1 MISILTNLLSG
12 PAGATALGALLKL
25 GNTWLQG
32 RIEKQQMEAAREE
45 KILNTW
51 TRSQTAISKDK
62 QSKTTR
68 RWVFWM
74 LTATYC
80 FVFIWFTIFPETHII
95 TIGGH
100 SSGWITSIFGGGT
113 DKLITITGG
122 HVVVAGLELIFMVVG
137 FFAMPSRRR

>member
-1 MISILTNLLSG
+1 VIGILTNLLSG
-12 PAGATALGALLKL
+12 PAGATALGAVLKL
-25 GNTWLQG
+25 FNTWVQG

-45 KILNTW
+45 KILDTW
-51 TRSQTAISKDK
+51 AKSQIAITKDR

-80 FVFIWFTIFPETHII
+80 FVFVWFTNFPETTII
-95 TIGGH
+95 TLGGH
-100 SSGWITSIFGGGT
+100 SSGWITNIFGGAT
-113 DKLITITGG
+113 DALVTVTGG

-137 FFAMPSRRR
+137 FFALPSRRR

>member
-1 MISILTNLLSG
+1 MLSILTNLLSG
-12 PAGATALGALLKL
+12 PAGATALGAVLKL
-25 GNTWLQG
+25 FNTWVQG

-51 TRSQTAISKDK
+51 ARSQTAIAKDK

-80 FVFIWFTIFPETHII
+80 FVFIWFTLYPETSII

-100 SSGWITSIFGGGT
+100 SPGWLGGIFGGGT

>member
-1 MISILTNLLSG
+1 MIDILINLFSG
-12 PAGATALGALLKL
+12 PVGATAAGACLKL
-25 GNTWLQG
+25 LNTWVQG
-32 RIEKQQMEAAREE
+32 KIEKQQMEAAREE

-51 TRSQTAISKDK
+51 AKSQIAITKDR

-80 FVFIWFTIFPETHII
+80 FVFVWFTIFPETTII
-95 TIGGH
+95 TLGGH

-113 DKLITITGG
+113 DKLVTVTGG
-122 HVVVAGLELIFMVVG
+122 HIVVAGLELIFMVVG
-137 FFAMPSRRR
+137 FFALPSRRR

>member
-1 MISILTNLLSG
+1 MSILTSLLSG
-12 PAGATALGALLKL
+12 PAGATALGAVLKL
-25 GNTWLQG
+25 FNTWVQG

-51 TRSQTAISKDK
+51 ARSQTAISKDR

-80 FVFIWFTIFPETHII
+80 FVFVWFTLYPETPII
-95 TIGGH
+95 TVGGH
-100 SSGWITSIFGGGT
+100 SAGWVTAIFGGGT
-113 DKLITITGG
+113 EKLITITGG
-122 HVVVAGLELIFMVVG
+122 HVVVAGLELMFMVIG